1 MSYYDECTT
10 LLDLYE
16 QQKLPT
22 GEILKRTIEI
32 VKLKNYDSD
41 FMHDLNDAL
50 LDYGYPFQYDVHLER
65 KEFNNFR
72 STVERSSS
80 PKELF
85 WR

>member
-32 VKLKNYDSD
+32 YLKEKLKNQTS
-41 FMHDLNDAL
+41 F
-50 LDYGYPFQYDVHLER
+50 
-65 KEFNNFR
+65 
-72 STVERSSS
+72 
-80 PKELF
+80 
-85 WR
+85 